1 MSDTEGDGEAEP
13 SAGRGEIWIEKYR
26 PEGLDGLVGHEEI
39 IERLK
44 RYVERDDLSHMLFA
58 GPAGTGKTAASMAIA
73 KELYG
78 DAWQE
83 FFLELNAS
91 DQRGID
97 VIRDQVKSFA
107 RTQMPSDHN
116 YRIIF
121 LDEADA
127 LTADAQAALR
137 RTMEQFS
144 GNTRFILSC
153 NYSSQIID
161 PIQSRCTVFRFSPLS
176 DGAVEERVREIAAT
190 EGIEVTDDGVAAL
203 VYAADG
209 DMRAAINALQ
219 ATAGMRD
226 VVDEDAVYAMTS
238 TARPEEVHEMV
249 QTALDGDFTAAR
261 AKLDGL
267 LTEKGMAGGD
277 VIDQLHRG
285 VWEFDL
291 DDGRAVRLLDRV
303 GEADYRITEG
313 ANERI
318 QLEALLA
325 ALALDD

>member
-1 MSDTEGDGEAEP
+1 MSDTDAEGVDEAA
-13 SAGRGEIWIEKYR
+13 AGRGQIWIEKYR
-26 PEGLDGLVGHEEI
+26 PEGLGGIVGHDHI
-39 IERLK
+39 VDSLQ
-44 RYVERDDLSHMLFA
+44 RYVERDDLPHLLFA
-58 GPAGTGKTAASMAIA
+58 GPAGTGKTASSQAIA

-78 DAWQE
+78 EDWGE
-83 FFLELNAS
+83 HFMELNAS

-97 VIRDQVKSFA
+97 VVRNRIKDFA
-107 RTQMPSDHN
+107 RSSFDPDVS

-127 LTADAQAALR
+127 LTSDAQSALR

-144 GNTRFILSC
+144 NNTRFILSC

-176 DGAVEERVREIAAT
+176 DEAVEARVREIAEA
-190 EGIEVTDDGVAAL
+190 EGIEVIDDGVDAL

-209 DMRAAINALQ
+209 DMRGAINALQ
-219 ATAGMRD
+219 AAAVMGET
-226 VVDEDAVYAMTS
+226 VDEDAVFTLTA

-261 AKLDGL
+261 AKLDEL
-267 LTEKGMAGGD
+267 LTEKGLAGGD

-291 DDGRAVRLLDRV
+291 EDERAVRLLDRV

-325 ALALDD
+325 SLALGE